1 MGSNLSKIGRLFT
14 PNLLM
19 LWSVLLGIATGLFSV
34 AFLHVTAKIISSL
47 MIDSLKLLSVPIIF
61 FSIVA
66 TISSMSSIEE
76 MRSLGTKVLKYTLIS
91 TVLAATI
98 ALFFFVIIQPVQVVL
113 VDHAVVNGE
122 HTPNYLSTLL
132 DMFPSNI
139 VKAFAENNV
148 MGVVLLAFFLGISS
162 LSIPPEHKQTL
173 NNLFNSFFSVLVKM
187 TQLLIRVLPLGIW
200 AFVTLF
206 TLDMKEGNTAIFH
219 NLLRYIIAVFASTIF
234 QGVVV
239 LPLLLK
245 YKGISPLKVFKGM
258 FSAVSLAFFSKSS
271 SATLPVTMKCACE
284 NLKISTRVANFS
296 LPLCTTINMNGCAAF
311 IFTTVLFVSMSY
323 GMVYTPFDMVMWVF
337 IATLAAIGNA
347 GVPMGCYFLSSAF
360 LAAMNMPLEIMGII
374 LPIYTLMDMVETG
387 VNVWSDCC
395 VTAIVDKEL
404 SEKTAEVKLADC
416 C

>member
-66 TISSMSSIEE
+66 TISSIEE

-284 NLKISTRVANFS
+284 NLKISTRVAQYARQ
-296 LPLCTTINMNGCAAF
+296 LT
-311 IFTTVLFVSMSY
+311 
-323 GMVYTPFDMVMWVF
+323 
-337 IATLAAIGNA
+337 
-347 GVPMGCYFLSSAF
+347 
-360 LAAMNMPLEIMGII
+360 
-374 LPIYTLMDMVETG
+374 
-387 VNVWSDCC
+387 
-395 VTAIVDKEL
+395 
-404 SEKTAEVKLADC
+404 
-416 C
+416 

>member
-1 MGSNLSKIGRLFT
+1 MESNLSKIGRLFT

-34 AFLHVTAKIISSL
+34 ASLHVTAKIISSL

-91 TVLAATI
+91 TILAATI
-98 ALFFFVIIQPVQVVL
+98 ALFFFVLIQPVQVVL

-206 TLDMKEGNTAIFH
+206 TLDMKEGNTAVFH

-404 SEKTAEVKLADC
+404 SEKTAEAKLADC